1 MHANTLW
8 TPMKS
13 ELVRLWSLALLFF
26 SVISSAVL
34 SCLAAWWFWI
44 MLNNSPSAISRSKL
58 EGSAF
63 RSITFLLHVFHVC
76 NYASLQDQTFNHG
89 FILLLIS
96 RGIEALWSFV
106 ICVCNMNMVWRL
118 FSKLF
123 YSSLLGIHFLLL
135 LTRSFRH
142 IGFFSELLGV
152 IGATLPLVLT
162 SCSHLRM

>member
-1 MHANTLW
+1 MNSHEIRISETLI
-8 TPMKS
+8 S
-13 ELVRLWSLALLFF
+13 RAVVFLCYFF
-26 SVISSAVL
+26 CSSICHT
-34 SCLAAWWFWI
+34 CLAAWWFWI

-63 RSITFLLHVFHVC
+63 RSITFILRVFHVC

-89 FILLLIS
+89 FILLVIS

-106 ICVCNMNMVWRL
+106 ICVCNMNTVWRP

-142 IGFFSELLGV
+142 IGFFSELVGV

>member
-1 MHANTLW
+1 MNPHEIRISETLI
-8 TPMKS
+8 S
-13 ELVRLWSLALLFF
+13 RAVVFLCYFF
-26 SVISSAVL
+26 CSSICHT
-34 SCLAAWWFWI
+34 CLAAWWFWI

-63 RSITFLLHVFHVC
+63 RSITFILHVFHVW

-89 FILLLIS
+89 FILLVIS
-96 RGIEALWSFV
+96 RGMEALWSFV
-106 ICVCNMNMVWRL
+106 ICVCNINMVWRL

-142 IGFFSELLGV
+142 KGLFSELVGV
-152 IGATLPLVLT
+152 IGATLPLVLR